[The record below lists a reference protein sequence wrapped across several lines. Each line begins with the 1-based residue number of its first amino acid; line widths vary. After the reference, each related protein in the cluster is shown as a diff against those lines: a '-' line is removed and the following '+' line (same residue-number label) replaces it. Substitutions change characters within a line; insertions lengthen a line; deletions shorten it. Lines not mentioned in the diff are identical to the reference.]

1 MEMIVSEAYLE
12 KLCSDVSRTLHL
24 EDIDA
29 LGRGEYVSFEGV
41 DFFLVSTFTN
51 DQMARLVLD
60 LGEIEQEYKPEIYET
75 IFAIQ
80 GMLDGSLDALF
91 DYDQIR
97 SCLMF
102 RVKLPI
108 NLNTTAEGLVSV
120 IKSFVIQIQE
130 WRSTWLKS
138 KLLGSDEQEINQH
151 YSLA

>member
-1 MEMIVSEAYLE
+1 MSEAYLE
-12 KLCSDVSRTLHL
+12 KLCSDVSRALHL
-24 EDIDA
+24 EDINA
-29 LGRGEYVSFEGV
+29 LARGEYVSFDGV
-41 DFFLVSTFTN
+41 DFFLISTFTN

-60 LGEIEQEYKPEIYET
+60 LGEIEQEYKAEIYET
-75 IFAIQ
+75 IFAMQ

-97 SCLMF
+97 SCLMI

-120 IKSFVIQIQE
+120 IKSFVMQIQE
-130 WRSTWLKS
+130 WRSTWLQN
-138 KLLGSDEQEINQH
+138 KLLGADEQEKNQQ

>member
-1 MEMIVSEAYLE
+1 MSEAYLE
-12 KLCSDVSRTLHL
+12 KLCSDVSHILHL
-24 EDIDA
+24 EDINA

-51 DQMARLVLD
+51 DQMARLILD
-60 LGEIEQEYKPEIYET
+60 LGEIEQEYKAEIYET
-75 IFAIQ
+75 IFAMQ

-108 NLNTTAEGLVSV
+108 NLNTTAEGLLSV
-120 IKSFVIQIQE
+120 IRSFVMQIQE
-130 WRSTWLKS
+130 WRSTWLKN
-138 KLLGSDEQEINQH
+138 KLLSSDEQGKNQQ

>member
-12 KLCSDVSRTLHL
+12 RLCSDVSRTLHL
-24 EDIDA
+24 EDINA

-41 DFFLVSTFTN
+41 DFFLISTFTN
-51 DQMARLVLD
+51 DQMARLILD
-60 LGEIEQEYKPEIYET
+60 LGEIEQEYKSEIYET
-75 IFAIQ
+75 IFAMQ

-108 NLNTTAEGLVSV
+108 NINTSAEELAS
-120 IKSFVIQIQE
+120 IIQSFVLQIID
-130 WRSTWLKS
+130 WRHRLLKN
-138 KLLGSDEQEINQH
+138 KLLLEEQSNSQDCP
-151 YSLA
+151 SA

>member
-1 MEMIVSEAYLE
+1 MSEAYLE
-12 KLCSDVSRTLHL
+12 KLCGDVSRALHL
-24 EDIDA
+24 EDINA
-29 LGRGEYVSFEGV
+29 LAKGEYVSFDGV

-51 DQMARLVLD
+51 DQKARLVLN
-60 LGEIEQEYKPEIYET
+60 LGEIEQDYKAEIYET
-75 IFAIQ
+75 IFAMQ

-108 NLNTTAEGLVSV
+108 NLNTSAEGLVSV
-120 IKSFVIQIQE
+120 IKSFVMQIQE
-130 WRSTWLKS
+130 WRSTWLQN
-138 KLLGSDEQEINQH
+138 KLLGADEQEKNQH

>member
-1 MEMIVSEAYLE
+1 MIVSEAYLE
-12 KLCSDVSRTLHL
+12 KLCSDVSHTLHL

-41 DFFLVSTFTN
+41 DFFVASTFTN

-75 IFAIQ
+75 IFAMQ

-120 IKSFVIQIQE
+120 IKSFVMQIQE
-130 WRSTWLKS
+130 WRDTWLKN
-138 KLLGSDEQEINQH
+138 KLLASDEQENIQH

>member
-1 MEMIVSEAYLE
+1 MILSEAYLE
-12 KLCSDVSRTLHL
+12 KLCSDVSRALYL
-24 EDIDA
+24 EDINA
-29 LGRGEYVSFEGV
+29 LAKGEYVSFDGV

-51 DQMARLVLD
+51 DQKARLVLN
-60 LGEIEQEYKPEIYET
+60 LGEIEQDYKAEIYET
-75 IFAIQ
+75 IFAMQ

-120 IKSFVIQIQE
+120 IKSFVMQIQE
-130 WRSTWLKS
+130 WRSTWLKN
-138 KLLGSDEQEINQH
+138 KLLSSDEQEKNQH